1 MFKIKKAAA
10 LFCAAL
16 ISVSSLTGC
25 TSADKTSVRETSEK
39 FLAVV
44 ANDSTDEITN
54 YATFEVANGDFV
66 KLFDAD
72 KLLEQ
77 FTQGFSGAELTDET
91 KAKVDDFCHLFAD
104 MIKDY
109 TVTKVEINKGGTATA
124 IATLNTTFPIDII
137 NDEGVSTKITEAVSK
152 YNNDNA
158 DELTALYQEGT
169 EVAESKIYNDII
181 LIILDIYSQ
190 EIAKSEDMTYAIAL
204 DLQKNPETDSWY
216 VTNVKDYD
224 SSAADTE
231 SSDK

>member
-1 MFKIKKAAA
+1 MFNIKRAAA
-10 LFCAAL
+10 VFCAAL
-16 ISVSSLTGC
+16 ISCSSLTGC
-25 TSADKTSVRETSEK
+25 GSADRDAVKETSEK

-44 ANDSTDEITN
+44 ANDSTDEITD

-66 KLFDAD
+66 KLFNAD
-72 KLLEQ
+72 KLLDQ
-77 FTQGFSGAELTDET
+77 FSQGFSDAELTDET
-91 KAKVDDFCHLFAD
+91 NAKVDEFCHLFAD

-109 TVTKVEINKGGTATA
+109 TVTKVEVNKGGTATA

-158 DELTALYQEGT
+158 DELAALYQEGT

-190 EIAKSEDMTYAIAL
+190 EIAKSNEMNYAIAL
-204 DLQKNPETDSWY
+204 DLEKNPETDSWY

-224 SSAADTE
+224 SST
-231 SSDK
+231 SSTDSSK